1 MNMAKEKVK
10 IDNPFVTTG
19 YAGAFDL
26 IAQVWK
32 KTLKPKGKKAWEKFL
47 AIISSV
53 RSYIF

>member
-1 MNMAKEKVK
+1 MAKEKAK

-19 YAGAFDL
+19 YAG
-26 IAQVWK
+26 VWK
-32 KTLKPKGKKAWEKFL
+32 ETLKPKGKKAWEKFL